1 MNDIQNILDS
11 IIKIKKNKHIFINEK
26 EILEYILYIKY
37 LCDANKLSYD
47 SLNEGLSYD
56 LIKDGLYSR
65 YRFSTLNI
73 TEINQII
80 IKLRFMDIK
89 ELVEEYIDSYNE
101 IIRVDDRNDE
111 ILCVVGDYAHEL
123 YDNIGKSTYIKD
135 IYSVDSYIINLFM
148 FFDEVLGIKNK
159 YLDRNEIDFSKY
171 KKLYISGRKK
181 RFIDR
186 KESVYDTIYS
196 LMKESKDLD
205 IVLLSKYDYVSNF
218 KEGRLCLRYL
228 KTVIINNNDFV
239 IMIFNRNT
247 SEEISIIN
255 YDIHKITSEEKL
267 INIINNNRKQKDIL
281 VKVTQDDIR
290 KNNMRIGFNLYQLNP
305 TDKIFDVTKAIDENS
320 RLINELERLNT
331 EINIEMNKLINS

>member
-37 LCDANKLSYD
+37 LCDAGKLSYD

-73 TEINQII
+73 TELNQII

-89 ELVEEYIDSYNE
+89 ELVQEYIDSYNK
-101 IIRVDDRNDE
+101 IIRVDDRKDE
-111 ILCVVGDYAHEL
+111 ILCVVGDYDYVF
-123 YDNIGKSTYIKD
+123 YDKTGKTTYIKD
-135 IYSVDSYIINLFM
+135 IQGVDSYIINLFM

-159 YLDRNEIDFSKY
+159 YLNKNEIDFSKY
-171 KKLYISGRKK
+171 KKLYISGVKYRHTSK
-181 RFIDR
+181 
-186 KESVYDTIYS
+186 KESFYDTLLRLIIRYPS
-196 LMKESKDLD
+196 ID
-205 IVLLSKYDYVSNF
+205 IVLFSKYDCVSNF
-218 KEGRLCLRYL
+218 KEGRICLRHL
-228 KTVIINNNDFV
+228 STVIICNNDYV
-239 IMIFNRNT
+239 MMIFNKHVND
-247 SEEISIIN
+247 EISIIN
-255 YDIHKITSEEKL
+255 YDINKITSEEKL
-267 INIINNNRKQKDIL
+267 ANIINNNRKQKDIL
-281 VKVTQDDIR
+281 VKVTQEDIR

-305 TDKIFDVTKAIDENS
+305 TDKTFDITKAIDENS
-320 RLINELERLNT
+320 YLINELERLNT